1 MLIIVQQTKLLKI
14 KKYPIKLIKI
24 KNFLPGRAIND
35 AIKISSGEIIVCLS
49 AHCIPVN
56 NSWLKNIIY
65 PLKNKKFAGVYGRQE
80 PMPYSSN
87 YDKRDLML
95 LFGLDRKIQSKDPF
109 FHNAN
114 SAFLKKIW
122 KNYKF
127 DEKTTNIEDRIWG
140 NQVLSKG
147 YKILYEPKAS
157 VFHFHGVHQNLDP
170 ERCASVVRIM
180 EKTMQKN
187 YLSFERTKRNQT

>member
-1 MLIIVQQTKLLKI
+1 MRLK
-14 KKYPIKLIKI
+14 
-24 KNFLPGRAIND
+24 LPG
-35 AIKISSGEIIVCLS
+35 EIMYVYTLYSI
-49 AHCIPVN
+49 N

-122 KNYKF
+122 KNYKI
-127 DEKTTNIEDRIWG
+127 DEKTTNIEDRIWV

-147 YKILYEPKAS
+147 YKIL
-157 VFHFHGVHQNLDP
+157 
-170 ERCASVVRIM
+170 
-180 EKTMQKN
+180 
-187 YLSFERTKRNQT
+187 